1 MRPLLAPALII
12 AAAVAAYANS
22 LDVPL
27 QFDDLPN
34 IVDEPRVHA
43 TSLAPDELAAAADGF
58 PLNRWLARVSFAA
71 NHAVHGVRPTG
82 YHVLNLLFHVTAAL
96 LVLAV
101 GRRLLDALA
110 ADPDRRDALRLPD
123 AAGRRRAAAIAALLF
138 AVHPVHTQAVTYV
151 VQRMTSMGACFALA
165 ALWLWN
171 FGAGGTAP
179 PAPPGSA
186 PGQPH
191 PAAPPLAASALGAG
205 GTGPPAPPGSA
216 PGQPHPAAPPLVA
229 PSPRGRA
236 ARVARLAGAVGLW
249 WLAVSCKENYAVLPG
264 LALLVEW
271 VIAPDLGARLR
282 ARWRAWA
289 AAAVAVA
296 AAGAALAARLAPV
309 LEKEAARYDVTAGER
324 LLSQGRILWHY
335 LSLLALPLPGRLH
348 VDYAY
353 PPSRALLD
361 PPATLP
367 GLLGLAALVAA
378 AAWARRRAPLV
389 TLAVGWF
396 LVALVVEQTVLPIDL
411 VFEQRIYFAGI
422 GLLLLAAAA
431 LVRFVRVP
439 RIGAWAVAA
448 PLAAA
453 LAAGTWARNARWEDP
468 ALLYAD
474 AEGSG
479 PGAVRGLLN
488 VGAAHRQRGELDQAE
503 RVLRRAIA
511 LSPGE
516 AGAYVNL
523 GNVELDRG
531 RLAEAERWYREALA
545 RDAHLADVWFNLGI
559 LLTRRGERRGAAD
572 AYEAAL
578 RLQPAHSGAR
588 TNLALLQAAA
598 GDVARALATLD
609 EALRIDPGAL
619 TALANRAA
627 LRARQGD
634 DAGATADAERAVA
647 MARDR
652 ALPWVVLSQ
661 VHLAAGRTGPARA
674 AAAEALRLEPGNAD
688 ARALLARTPPGP

>member
-1 MRPLLAPALII
+1 VRRLRPLLAPVLI
-12 AAAVAAYANS
+12 AAAALAAYANS
-22 LDVPL
+22 FDVPL

-43 TSLAPDELAAAADGF
+43 TSLAPDALAAAADGF
-58 PLNRWLARVSFAA
+58 PLNRWLPRVSFAA
-71 NHAVHGVRPTG
+71 NHAVHGLRPAG
-82 YHVLNLLFHVTAAL
+82 YHAVNLLFHVVASL

-110 ADPDRRDALRLPD
+110 GAPDRRDALRLAD
-123 AAGRRRAAAIAALLF
+123 GAQRGRAAAIAALIF

-151 VQRMTSMGACFALA
+151 VQRMTSMGACFALG
-165 ALWLWN
+165 ALWLWLD
-171 FGAGGTAP
+171 GRLRAGGTAP

-186 PGQPH
+186 RDQQP
-191 PAAPPLAASALGAG
+191 PRRSGAPLWGPAG
-205 GTGPPAPPGSA
+205 G

-229 PSPRGRA
+229 TPLSVTT
-236 ARVARLAGAVGLW
+236 RVAGAVALW
-249 WLAVSCKENYAVLPG
+249 WLAVSCKENYAVLPALV
-264 LALLVEW
+264 LALEW
-271 VIAPDLGARLR
+271 VIVPDLGARLR
-282 ARWRAWA
+282 ARWASWAVA
-289 AAAVAVA
+289 AAAVA
-296 AAGAALAARLAPV
+296 AALAAAIAHYAPV
-309 LEKEAARYDVTAGER
+309 LEQEAARYDLTAGER

-335 LSLLALPLPGRLH
+335 LSLVVLPLPGRLH

-353 PPSRALLD
+353 APSRGLLD
-361 PPATLP
+361 PPATLA
-367 GLLGLAALVAA
+367 GLLGLAALVAV

-389 TLAVGWF
+389 TLAVAWF
-396 LVALVVEQTVLPIDL
+396 LVALLVEQTVFPIDL

-422 GLLLLAAAA
+422 GLLLLAGTA

-439 RIGAWAVAA
+439 RAGAWAAAA
-448 PLAAA
+448 PLAVA
-453 LAAGTWARNARWEDP
+453 LAAGTWARNARWQDP

-488 VGAAHRQRGELDQAE
+488 AGAAYRQRGELDQAE
-503 RVLRRAIA
+503 RVLRRAVA
-511 LSPGE
+511 LAPGD

-531 RLAEAERWYREALA
+531 RLPEAERWYREALA

-559 LLTRRGERRGAAD
+559 LLTRRGDPRAAAD

-578 RLQPAHSGAR
+578 RLQPAYSSAR
-588 TNLALLQAAA
+588 TNLALLQATG

-609 EALRIDPGAL
+609 EALRLDPGAV
-619 TALANRAA
+619 TALVNRAA

-634 DAGATADAERAVA
+634 DAGATADAQRAVA
-647 MARDR
+647 MAGDR
-652 ALPWVVLSQ
+652 ALPWLALAE
-661 VHLAAGRTGPARA
+661 VHLAARRYGPARA
-674 AAAEALRLEPGNAD
+674 AAAEALRREPGNGD
-688 ARALLARTPPGP
+688 ARALMQRVPRGP